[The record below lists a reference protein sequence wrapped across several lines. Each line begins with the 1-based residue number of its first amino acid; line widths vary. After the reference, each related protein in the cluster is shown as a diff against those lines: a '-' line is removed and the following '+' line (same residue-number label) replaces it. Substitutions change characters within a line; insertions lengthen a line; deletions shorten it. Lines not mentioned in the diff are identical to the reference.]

1 VAEVKKRTF
10 QEMVSTIKRLTEEG
24 RNDEAMILYGALSSG
39 VDELERYLEPDD
51 DDNGDSE

>member
-1 VAEVKKRTF
+1 
-10 QEMVSTIKRLTEEG
+10 MVSTIKRLTEEG

-51 DDNGDSE
+51 DDNGDSD